1 MANAGNV
8 RTVSIEKAAAMAG
21 TSTLGDFEGDDVLQ
35 SGIEIPGAAGGL
47 RDAMAVDPVR
57 LSKDDEVFIVLR
69 CTVAKVRFEP
79 IKDTDALRRVHI
91 LAADEATFVDGDLV
105 REHLAAQ
112 SDRIQRAKEAAA
124 GVSRLEFVEDGDEDD
139 EAEVLVRQHNVGAH
153 LTPLAECPLC
163 TPEPADPE
171 PISG

>member
-1 MANAGNV
+1 MADTSELQPYKGMDVLRTTIIVTNAGDGLSQAMGIDPV
-8 RTVSIEKAAAMAG
+8 ELEIGSRHVLVLDVEVVEHKHRPIKDVDALELRQVLRASTATLAA
-21 TSTLGDFEGDDVLQ
+21 GDDV
-35 SGIEIPGAAGGL
+35 
-47 RDAMAVDPVR
+47 RAM
-57 LSKDDEVFIVLR
+57 L
-69 CTVAKVRFEP
+69 
-79 IKDTDALRRVHI
+79 
-91 LAADEATFVDGDLV
+91 EAQ
-105 REHLAAQ
+105 A
-112 SDRIQRAKEAAA
+112 DRILRAQEAAA